1 MKISHLKQ
9 DIGAVISWNQ
19 MKWLWQK
26 PLVISTLHQ
35 HEENCGKLV
44 SCRCVLVDDAK
55 WCGEVLKGAEAKL
68 AKGYKMFTVQDKLE

>member
-9 DIGAVISWNQ
+9 DIGAVILWNQ

-44 SCRCVLVDDAK
+44 LRRCVLDDAK
-55 WCGEVLKGAEAKL
+55 WRGEVLKGAEAKL
-68 AKGYKMFTVQDKLE
+68 AKGYKMFTVQGKLE

>member
-9 DIGAVISWNQ
+9 DICAVIS
-19 MKWLWQK
+19 LWQK

-35 HEENCGKLV
+35 HEENCGKPVL
-44 SCRCVLVDDAK
+44 RQCVLDDAK

-68 AKGYKMFTVQDKLE
+68 AKGYKMFTVQGKLE